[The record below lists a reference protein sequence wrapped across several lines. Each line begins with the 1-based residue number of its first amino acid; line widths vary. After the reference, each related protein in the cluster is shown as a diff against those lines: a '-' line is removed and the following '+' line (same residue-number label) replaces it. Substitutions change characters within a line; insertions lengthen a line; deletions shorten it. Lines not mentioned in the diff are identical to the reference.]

1 MQPVETKNENFL
13 LTKRELLFAAIVL
26 AALLLML
33 SGTFFT
39 NSQAVKSYIEGYKTN
54 GSIRINFFTN
64 YSSNYFTRN
73 ITSVS
78 STNETISS
86 TNEGLEVTTNVT
98 GYTCSRSPP
107 NLLGRLNYN
116 NASDINPPSLDE
128 IYRNNLRLE
137 AGGRYTPLDCRA
149 QYKVAIIIPLRGRET
164 QLRSLLNHM
173 HLIWQRQQLD
183 YTVYTIWQS
192 GENLFNRAKL
202 MNIGFSEASKERKY
216 DCYVFHDVDLLLM
229 DDRCLYWCPE
239 EDNPR
244 SISIYIDKFNFKP
257 VSYGSICAPEPF
269 RKTGERVHLFGGVS
283 MLTSKQLNDIN
294 GCSNAYWGWGA
305 EDNDLYV
312 RLWSK
317 GYEVQRDLYNKS
329 CVFHMIKHTR
339 EKSNE
344 KQDGRFAL
352 YYKSLSRMGKDGLNS
367 LKYGVLSIKREPLY
381 TNITV
386 DIGAPSQIFKLF
398 MSKKIPNIRSQRC
411 NRTIPSI
418 LEEWGPKIL

>member
-202 MNIGFSEASKERKY
+202 MNIGFSEASK
-216 DCYVFHDVDLLLM
+216 V
-229 DDRCLYWCPE
+229 
-239 EDNPR
+239 
-244 SISIYIDKFNFKP
+244 
-257 VSYGSICAPEPF
+257 